1 MLNGDLDGNDF
12 RQIKTEGEEKI
23 IRLEAK
29 LAELSVSTINI
40 DSILNKATKTLT
52 NLASL
57 YENGNISL
65 KREIIGSM
73 YPEKLTFNGTQY
85 RTTRINEAILLIYQI
100 PNNLVGKK
108 RRASHDFSC
117 LPTEAPEAGLEPA
130 TL

>member
-73 YPEKLTFNGTQY
+73 YPEKLTFNG
-85 RTTRINEAILLIYQI
+85 
-100 PNNLVGKK
+100 
-108 RRASHDFSC
+108 S
-117 LPTEAPEAGLEPA
+117 
-130 TL
+130 

>member
-1 MLNGDLDGNDF
+1 LLNGDLDGNDF

-57 YENGNISL
+57 YENGNISGKSGEVDHL
-65 KREIIGSM
+65 IPGQADHLI
-73 YPEKLTFNGTQY
+73 PEETDQ
-85 RTTRINEAILLIYQI
+85 
-100 PNNLVGKK
+100 
-108 RRASHDFSC
+108 
-117 LPTEAPEAGLEPA
+117 
-130 TL
+130 